1 MALLITR
8 ACCGGSK
15 PNVAQPASNPT
26 APNRIIH
33 VSVEGWR
40 DIQHSYAVVNQF
52 QLLELIK
59 RPDVRVSVVDMPF
72 YRSWWRKTSGL
83 FNAEQ
88 AAVLAALPLTN
99 HSSHNDRPHVI
110 LRVTFPMDLRPAPR
124 RIPTW
129 VFGTTELLI
138 PINAMR
144 GSGSPPWS
152 ALGGVDPFVGVV
164 TPSHWSLRGFRRGGV
179 AASRL
184 RVVPHGVDPAVFR
197 PASAARRTEL
207 RRKLGWKG
215 RTVFLSV
222 GSRIGSKG
230 LPDLL
235 RAFRPLHDSYPRA
248 KLVLK
253 LADSV
258 YNSSRQHVEL
268 VRSQHLVDSGAIEY
282 IGTSLSFEHM
292 AELYQAA
299 DVYVSPYRGEGFNI
313 PVLEAAACGLPVVVT
328 KGGATEDFVLPSFAL
343 KVAAEERPVSVEGGA
358 QTGQWLVPNVEH
370 LRQQM
375 QHAMHDEKL
384 VARARREAPSHVHTH
399 FSWTAAV
406 ERLVAVFR
414 EGIQEQATANRA
426 LSEESCFE

>member
-1 MALLITR
+1 
-8 ACCGGSK
+8 
-15 PNVAQPASNPT
+15 
-26 APNRIIH
+26 
-33 VSVEGWR
+33 
-40 DIQHSYAVVNQF
+40 
-52 QLLELIK
+52 
-59 RPDVRVSVVDMPF
+59 
-72 YRSWWRKTSGL
+72 
-83 FNAEQ
+83 
-88 AAVLAALPLTN
+88 
-99 HSSHNDRPHVI
+99 
-110 LRVTFPMDLRPAPR
+110 
-124 RIPTW
+124 
-129 VFGTTELLI
+129 
-138 PINAMR
+138 MR

-235 RAFRPLHDSYPRA
+235 RTFRPLHDSYPRA

-328 KGGATEDFVLPSFAL
+328 KGGATEDFKEHGRFDRAMMRGRWRS
-343 KVAAEERPVSVEGGA
+343 VAAGRTPPRSARTELFCLSRISP
-358 QTGQWLVPNVEH
+358 QTLFC
-370 LRQQM
+370 RQSSR
-375 QHAMHDEKL
+375 H
-384 VARARREAPSHVHTH
+384 
-399 FSWTAAV
+399 
-406 ERLVAVFR
+406 
-414 EGIQEQATANRA
+414 
-426 LSEESCFE
+426 